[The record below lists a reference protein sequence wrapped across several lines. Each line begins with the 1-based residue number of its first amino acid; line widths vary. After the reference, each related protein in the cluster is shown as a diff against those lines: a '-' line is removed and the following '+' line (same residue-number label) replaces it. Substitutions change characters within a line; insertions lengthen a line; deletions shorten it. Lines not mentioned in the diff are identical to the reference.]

1 VDDASGTIELKIG
14 NTYDGSLARGLV
26 EGGQI
31 GLQTLP
37 AGDRY
42 SEAGRRLS
50 HGPDRASD
58 GTIRRGSEIHVE
70 LMEFQVHLKVEFEI
84 EDDGT
89 ELEIELTW

>member
-1 VDDASGTIELKIG
+1 VARSAKKNNRSGDGVESLPPGCPDGPPDATRWG
-14 NTYDGSLARGLV
+14 
-26 EGGQI
+26 
-31 GLQTLP
+31 
-37 AGDRY
+37 RY
-42 SEAGRRLS
+42 SEAGRSLS
-50 HGPDRASD
+50 HGPDRVSD

>member
-1 VDDASGTIELKIG
+1 VARSAKKITEAVTAS
-14 NTYDGSLARGLV
+14 SPCR
-26 EGGQI
+26 Q
-31 GLQTLP
+31 
-37 AGDRY
+37 AGP
-42 SEAGRRLS
+42 GRC
-50 HGPDRASD
+50 GKVSD